1 MVLARPESLR
11 YTERENGR
19 RIPMKKT
26 VVSLLMAGL
35 LLIGVP
41 ALAQEGDLT
50 IPSGRLSSRNRAA
63 PAGILI
69 QRPS

>member
-1 MVLARPESLR
+1 
-11 YTERENGR
+11 
-19 RIPMKKT
+19 MKKT

-35 LLIGVP
+35 LLVGVP
-41 ALAQEGDLT
+41 ALVRRKGICP

-63 PAGILI
+63 PAGTLI